1 MRSPTLSTLLIL
13 GCTQTTT
20 DEAVEST
27 GTTTS
32 TSSTTTAV
40 AESTAAT
47 TIDPDPTSADATT
60 SSSTSDPSDTSTGEP
75 ADPTPRL
82 EVRFLGVGGF
92 SFRVGDDLVLTA
104 PMYSNPDLLAVQFG
118 DVAADPARVDAF
130 LSADFV
136 ADATAILVGHAHY
149 DHLIDVPLVH
159 AKAPNALV
167 FGNTSMR
174 HLMLAAGMS
183 DDALVVLD
191 DPATAW
197 TDRRMCPDA
206 DMCTGLSA
214 GNEGAWFEI
223 PGAAVRTRALCS
235 THPAQIFGVV
245 HFAEG
250 CVDVQPD
257 VLPTKADDWKEG
269 GTLAYL
275 VDFFAPGRDVPI
287 FRVYVQDAPTDAPIG
302 HPHPDLLAEKRID
315 LAVVNVGS
323 WQSVQDHPGAVIAAV
338 DPRYVI
344 AGHWEDFFS
353 PQGGDTQPIPFQADP
368 AMFDEAAFAAIGDD
382 DEPPFTI
389 DGVETEGR
397 YHRPVPGTDLVFPAE

>member
-1 MRSPTLSTLLIL
+1 MRTPLLPVLLTLACTSTP
-13 GCTQTTT
+13 GGDGMESTTT
-20 DEAVEST
+20 ESSTTVAATTLDPSTTTT
-27 GTTTS
+27 GTTPEPTTEA
-32 TSSTTTAV
+32 TSSMADSTT
-40 AESTAAT
+40 EGT
-47 TIDPDPTSADATT
+47 TGSPDDP
-60 SSSTSDPSDTSTGEP
+60 P
-75 ADPTPRL
+75 AQL

-92 SFRVGDDLVLTA
+92 SFRVADDLVLTA
-104 PMYSNPDLLAVQFG
+104 PMYSNPDILAVQFG
-118 DVAADPARVDAF
+118 DIAADPARVDEF

-136 ADATAILVGHAHY
+136 ADASAILVGHAHY

-174 HLMLAAGMS
+174 HLMRAAGMA
-183 DDALVVLD
+183 DDTLVALD
-191 DPATAW
+191 DPATGW

-206 DMCTGLSA
+206 DVCTGLAA
-214 GNEGAWFEI
+214 GNEGAWFEV
-223 PGAAVRTRALCS
+223 PGASVRTRGLCS
-235 THPAQIFGVV
+235 THPDQIFGVV

-250 CVDVQPD
+250 CVDAQPE
-257 VLPTKADDWKEG
+257 VLPTDAGDWKEG
-269 GTLAYL
+269 GTIAYL

-302 HPHPDLLAEKRID
+302 HPHPDLLTEKRID

-323 WQSVQDHPGAVIAAV
+323 WQSVEDHPGAVITAV
-338 DPRYVI
+338 DPRYVV

-368 AMFDEAAFAAIGDD
+368 MMFDEAALAALGDD
-382 DEPPFTI
+382 DEAAFTI

-397 YHRPVPGTDLVFPAE
+397 YHRPVPGTDLVFVAE